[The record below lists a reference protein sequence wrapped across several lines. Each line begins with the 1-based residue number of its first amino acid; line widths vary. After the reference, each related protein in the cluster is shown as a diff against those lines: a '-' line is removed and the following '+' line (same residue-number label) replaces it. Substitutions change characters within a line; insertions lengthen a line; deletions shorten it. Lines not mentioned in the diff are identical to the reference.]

1 MNLIKQLDLRR
12 KYEEREKRKHQA
24 ILDKL
29 ILREKK
35 LAQRKRDSEIL
46 NEIRKPTE
54 DSEIPNQKE
63 FPKLE
68 RIPGNQLAGQALAD
82 LMMSFEFLHT
92 FGETLGFDME
102 SLPTMQSLHQAL
114 ASDDAVEAEE
124 ELLSVMT
131 HLLVCAIEDPGIPNP
146 ARHTTLLGQS
156 LRQADIT
163 NSNISEILRI
173 YLYAVATGEV
183 KQMTGINF
191 ERDRDRK
198 VADHHST
205 ESDVNTSQSGKNSQY
220 YEHLHENTRWKL
232 SECLKDQ
239 PYVSLNPSL
248 KAQILALLCNDLLM
262 NKAVVKKIDGSLE
275 SVAQLKRERYL
286 LENKI
291 RKYKSWHGRKQR
303 MEMFE
308 KSQAL
313 AIERANAIK
322 AEQAEA
328 EAKQLAN
335 ESVNNEGIKTIDITD
350 DNTADNITDTPSVSV
365 NTEEP
370 IDKQAE
376 NLPTET
382 NDQQTE
388 STEKIP
394 AITNNDILPEVA
406 TPPQELDTNSN
417 KKNNFSFNDSQQN
430 VMSESNPVCNPID
443 TTLSSSTPDINSLL
457 TKSIISTNNET
468 ALDDDISDLESEC
481 TMMEEDEDA
490 KITADEVHKKLEKV
504 LKQSYQTSR
513 MLEQSSQQLRAQCY
527 GQDRYWRRYWHLPK
541 AGGIYVEALE
551 SGQPEIYKY
560 HTELEEQYVSELE
573 MNPKEEREEEEN
585 QPNKTEEETKP
596 EIKDETEPMEEGVVE
611 TKEEPQNEDDVLA
624 AVNAVANVK
633 EEAEIE
639 SDDTFK
645 ENPNDETPIEYKQ
658 HDNNDNNS
666 TPVTTIK
673 TEPQPE
679 EPVDVK
685 PKIDTTINCIDDDDD
700 DDVIEVKPT
709 IENGLIKVE
718 PISTDFSIKQ
728 EIKED
733 PDAKAT
739 DKWFSI
745 LNREIQLS
753 SSEYTACTSSQ
764 IAYSNITC
772 EVILQVQGN
781 RWDIGNNVQHFNIPL
796 DNNSP
801 SCEIPVSESYL
812 TLSGIDDNLIS
823 SVVEGKH
830 FEQTALCENKM
841 SQDQDGSTNI
851 GSLNDIDGGEY
862 MLNESKNEFKSNLIK
877 SEDGQG
883 FVFPPSINMSLLNLS
898 TYIQCESPSPLQMS
912 PEEYKL
918 LEQAK
923 VSYKLNIIFE
933 LLIEL
938 KLFTM

>member
-12 KYEEREKRKHQA
+12 KYEDREKKKHQA

-29 ILREKK
+29 ISREKK

-68 RIPGNQLAGQALAD
+68 RIPGNQLSGQALAD

-163 NSNISEILRI
+163 NSNLSEILRI

-183 KQMTGINF
+183 RQMTGINF

-198 VADHHST
+198 VADHHQT
-205 ESDVNTSQSGKNSQY
+205 DSDVNTSQSGKNSQY

-239 PYVSLNPSL
+239 PYVSLNPSV

-313 AIERANAIK
+313 ALERANALK

-328 EAKQLAN
+328 EANKLAN
-335 ESVNNEGIKTIDITD
+335 ESINNEGIKTIDITD
-350 DNTADNITDTPSVSV
+350 DNTADNVTEPSTV
-365 NTEEP
+365 NIEEIIKP
-370 IDKQAE
+370 VE
-376 NLPTET
+376 NNET
-382 NDQQTE
+382 NSQQKE
-388 STEKIP
+388 LEKIP
-394 AITNNDILPEVA
+394 AIIINEVLPA
-406 TPPQELDTNSN
+406 APQDLDSNSI
-417 KKNNFSFNDSQQN
+417 KKINFSFNENQQN
-430 VMSESNPVCNPID
+430 ISETNPVRPIE
-443 TTLSSSTPDINSLL
+443 TLSTSTPDINSLL
-457 TKSIISTNNET
+457 NKSIISTNET

-481 TMMEEDEDA
+481 TMVEEDEDA

-504 LKQSYQTSR
+504 LKQSYQTTR

-527 GQDRYWRRYWHLPK
+527 GQDRYWRRYWHLPR

-560 HTELEEQYVSELE
+560 HTELEEQYVSETE
-573 MNPKEEREEEEN
+573 SNHHDEQTNETEEEN
-585 QPNKTEEETKP
+585 KL
-596 EIKDETEPMEEGVVE
+596 EIKEVTKEPMEGVVE
-611 TKEEPQNEDDVLA
+611 FKEESQNDV
-624 AVNAVANVK
+624 VAVK
-633 EEAEIE
+633 EEEEEYEGNDPEDIN
-639 SDDTFK
+639 K
-645 ENPNDETPIEYKQ
+645 ENPNETPIEFK
-658 HDNNDNNS
+658 HLVNENNS
-666 TPVTTIK
+666 TPVNNIK
-673 TEPQPE
+673 SEANEQ
-679 EPVDVK
+679 VDVK
-685 PKIDTTINCIDDDDD
+685 PKLDNTINYIDDDD

-709 IENGLIKVE
+709 IENGLIKTE
-718 PISTDFSIKQ
+718 PIPTDFPIKQ
-728 EIKED
+728 EIKDD
-733 PDAKAT
+733 PDSKS

-796 DNNSP
+796 DNNNP
-801 SCEIPVSESYL
+801 TCEIPVSESFL
-812 TLSGIDDNLIS
+812 TLSGLDENFIN
-823 SVVEGKH
+823 SVVDGKQ
-830 FEQTALCENKM
+830 FDEMAAACDKLL
-841 SQDQDGSTNI
+841 QDDTTPTN
-851 GSLNDIDGGEY
+851 GSLNELDAEF

-912 PEEYKL
+912 PDEYKL

-923 VSYKLNIIFE
+923 VS
-933 LLIEL
+933 
-938 KLFTM
+938 